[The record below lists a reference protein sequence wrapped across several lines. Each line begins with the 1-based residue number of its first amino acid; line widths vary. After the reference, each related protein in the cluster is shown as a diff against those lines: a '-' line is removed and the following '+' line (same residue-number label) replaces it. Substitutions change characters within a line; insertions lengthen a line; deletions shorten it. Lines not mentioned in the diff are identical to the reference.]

1 MGGQGEIT
9 MHRVTSCQGRLG
21 RRSGKEALL
30 LTLIVAATVFIV
42 LLAVGLQISSPR
54 DGDGARA
61 LDVEALITTMG
72 QSTAR
77 CTPTDE

>member
-42 LLAVGLQISSPR
+42 LLAVGLHLSSQR
-54 DGDGARA
+54 EADVVRA

>member
-9 MHRVTSCQGRLG
+9 MHRVTSCQSRLG
-21 RRSGKEALL
+21 RRSGREALL

-42 LLAVGLQISSPR
+42 LLAVGLHLSSQR
-54 DGDGARA
+54 EADVARA